1 VFKRS
6 LVKPD
11 GRRIHLYG
19 RTSLPPAA
27 DVDGPRGAPA
37 SSHMRWHP
45 LRGEWVVY
53 AAHRQT
59 RTFLPPPEYN
69 PLLPSTDPR
78 NPTEV
83 PGSAW
88 DVAAFDNLYP
98 SLSAGAGLPPPQIVD
113 TAAGTGA
120 CEVVVFSRDP
130 QQSLGTLPL
139 PQIELIFEV
148 WADRTADLGGRDE
161 IAYVFPF
168 ENRGVE
174 VGVTL
179 HHPHGQ
185 IYAYPFVPPIPAR
198 ELAHQ
203 KRHYDSHG
211 RNLALELL
219 AAELAADER
228 ILYRGPRAVALVPV
242 CARYAY
248 EVWVTP
254 SVPCPSLLALD
265 AETRADLAR
274 ALKTVLLK
282 YDGLWNQRLPYV
294 MACYQAPCDGE
305 VHPEAQLRI
314 EFYPPYRMP
323 GRLKYLAGTELGA
336 GVFTAETLPEQ
347 KAAELRAVEVVLDE

>member
-1 VFKRS
+1 MFKRS
-6 LVKPD
+6 FVKPD
-11 GRRIHLYG
+11 GRELHLYG
-19 RTSLPPAA
+19 HSAVPDECRLE
-27 DVDGPRGAPA
+27 GPRGGEGG
-37 SSHMRWHP
+37 SHLRWHP

-69 PLLPSTDPR
+69 PLLPTSDPAH
-78 NPTEV
+78 PTEV
-83 PGSAW
+83 PSCPW
-88 DVAAFDNLYP
+88 DVAVFDNLYP
-98 SLSAGAGLPPPQIVD
+98 ALAATAPAPPKTIVD
-113 TAAGTGA
+113 TGPGIGA

-130 QQSLGTLPL
+130 TQSLGTLPL
-139 PQIELIFEV
+139 AQIELILEV
-148 WADRTADLGGRDE
+148 WADRTAALGRRDD

-198 ELAHQ
+198 MLANEEQ
-203 KRHYDSHG
+203 YFARCG
-211 RNLALELL
+211 RNLALELVHAEIA
-219 AAELAADER
+219 AAERL
-228 ILYRGPRAVALVPV
+228 LYHGPRAVAFVPV

-254 SVPCPSLLALD
+254 RVACPSLPALD
-265 AETRADLAR
+265 GETRKDLAR
-274 ALKTVLLK
+274 ALKTTLLK
-282 YDGLWNQRLPYV
+282 YDGLWARSFPYV
-294 MACYQAPCDGE
+294 MACYQAPSDGQT
-305 VHPEAQLRI
+305 HPEAHLRI

-323 GRLKYLAGTELGA
+323 GRLKYLAGTEVGA

-347 KAAELRAVEVVLDE
+347 KAAELRAVEVKIDD